1 MLDWERRL
9 GSSINT
15 TGNRTNNTSEGATR
29 TGIFAGAIAAMAER
43 QNTIIECN
51 TGSSSSGIGEVSD
64 TNHSSGQRE
73 IGIAVTHVDEEVSPV
88 SMIRSNNTRD
98 EVNHLHP
105 HGEDRHTE
113 DEKTRQFQGEIR
125 AVQRRNNWREM
136 MVGNSPPR
144 CFVSRDTQGTTFDVM
159 QDHSLEIA
167 KEGTSFTSS
176 VHSASDLPWETLSD
190 CHHAPQRRAPSIVP
204 ESFEEQI
211 KLALALSLAD
221 AQSQMRQR
229 G

>member
-1 MLDWERRL
+1 M

-15 TGNRTNNTSEGATR
+15 TGNIINNTREGSTR

-43 QNTIIECN
+43 QNTIIACN
-51 TGSSSSGIGEVSD
+51 EGSSSSGIGEVSD
-64 TNHSSGQRE
+64 TIHSSGRRE
-73 IGIAVTHVDEEVSPV
+73 ISIAVTDLDEEVSPV
-88 SMIRSNNTRD
+88 SMIRSNNTRA
-98 EVNHLHP
+98 EVNP
-105 HGEDRHTE
+105 HVEDRQIE
-113 DEKTRQFQGEIR
+113 DQKTRQFQGEIR
-125 AVQRRNNWREM
+125 AVQKKNNLREM

-144 CFVSRDTQGTTFDVM
+144 RFVSKDTQGTTWDWM
-159 QDHSLEIA
+159 QQDYSLEIA

-176 VHSASDLPWETLSD
+176 AHSASDLPWETSSD
-190 CHHAPQRRAPSIVP
+190 SHHAPQRRAPSIVP

-211 KLALALSLAD
+211 KLAFALSLAD